1 MADRPSEP
9 RRLSDNLLAVVVV
22 HLDRVDGADPRREL
36 RVQLLAVGNLDD
48 EHVVGFLLAAD
59 EVGFPVVHVFLEPVP
74 LRDTLI
80 HPDAGVPI
88 EFNAHATLSTR
99 RYKAV
104 TTSDRSFKHRE
115 DRPAAMTTV
124 WLVDRQFDSKGLVR
138 LTYATEDG
146 ARVHTKE
153 LAEQR
158 LVTGDGVTAGRDV
171 DEDALGESPDDE
183 VDRFAAEA
191 SRMAAE
197 HDPDD
202 VV

>member
-1 MADRPSEP
+1 
-9 RRLSDNLLAVVVV
+9 
-22 HLDRVDGADPRREL
+22 
-36 RVQLLAVGNLDD
+36 
-48 EHVVGFLLAAD
+48 
-59 EVGFPVVHVFLEPVP
+59 
-74 LRDTLI
+74 
-80 HPDAGVPI
+80 
-88 EFNAHATLSTR
+88 
-99 RYKAV
+99 
-104 TTSDRSFKHRE
+104 
-115 DRPAAMTTV
+115 MTTV